1 MKNPDPPLGTL
12 RFQCQTGCTNCC
24 EVSGYVYLTEK
35 DLTSMAAHTGLPVAE
50 FESRYVYR
58 TRHLL
63 RLRKPRQGQ
72 CHFLINGGCA
82 VHPVKP
88 VQCRIFPFWPDLV
101 EDRQQWK
108 EAGRNCPGI
117 GQGRLIQIGTAMEI
131 AAEMKT
137 AYPTMY

>member
-1 MKNPDPPLGTL
+1 
-12 RFQCQTGCTNCC
+12 
-24 EVSGYVYLTEK
+24 
-35 DLTSMAAHTGLPVAE
+35 MAAHTGLPVAE